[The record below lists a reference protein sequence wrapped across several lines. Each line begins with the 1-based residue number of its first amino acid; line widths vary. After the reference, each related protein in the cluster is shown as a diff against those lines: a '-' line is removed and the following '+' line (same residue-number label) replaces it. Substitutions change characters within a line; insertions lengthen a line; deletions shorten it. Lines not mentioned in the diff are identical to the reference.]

1 MSKSRG
7 NAMTPMHLFD
17 EHGADA
23 VRYWAAG
30 ARLGADTAFD
40 EKIFRIGRRL
50 VTKIFNASKFVLAY
64 GGEVLPITDE
74 LDLAFIAKLR
84 ALVEAVTESFEA
96 YNYAEALQQ
105 TESFFWSNFTDTYL
119 ELTKPRAWNDQ
130 ADPAAR
136 GSAISALR
144 LGLHVLLRLFAPFLP
159 YVTEEVYS
167 WAFARETGTSSIHVA
182 PWPNASELDGIPTP
196 RDPDCFDLG
205 VAALNA
211 INKSKTEAGVSTGR
225 VVQTLTIQAN
235 AATLERLRPVLDSV
249 VQAARCQAHSTAA
262 DPELED
268 GAFAVIDA
276 RFAPKPTK
284 A

>member
-1 MSKSRG
+1 
-7 NAMTPMHLFD
+7 MTPMHLFD

-23 VRYWAAG
+23 VRYWAAC

-40 EKIFRIGRRL
+40 ETIFKIGRRL

-64 GGEVLPITDE
+64 GGDVLPITNE

-84 ALVEAVTESFEA
+84 ALVETVTESFEA

-119 ELTKPRAWNDQ
+119 ELAKPRAWNDQ
-130 ADPAAR
+130 ADSAAR

-144 LGLHVLLRLFAPFLP
+144 LGLYVLLRLFAPFLP

-167 WAFARETGTSSIHVA
+167 WAFAKETTAASIHVA
-182 PWPNASELDGIPTP
+182 PWPSASEFALIPAP
-196 RDPDCFDLG
+196 GDAACFDLG

-211 INKSKTEAGVSTGR
+211 INKAKTEAGVSTGR
-225 VVQTLTIQAN
+225 VVETLTLKAN
-235 AATLERLRPVLDSV
+235 AATLERLSPVLDSV
-249 VQAARCQAHSTAA
+249 VQAARCQTHSIVMA
-262 DPELED
+262 PELSD
-268 GAFAVIDA
+268 GAFAVVEA
-276 RFAPKPTK
+276 RFAPKP
-284 A
+284 ARA